1 MSLNSKFLN
10 ITMNLCETDI
20 RVLQRFITN
29 EKIEGEFTERYLI
42 LYNFATDCI
51 YSKYI
56 QPELLGY
63 LLPFYLKTVEQA
75 VIYENEVAMDIYFE
89 FNLAI
94 FYNKENFR
102 NAVGDK
108 NYQYTMQFYINQTVK
123 KMEMYNLYMLDWISV
138 FNTTIAFDTNN
149 IHRLFQVIFEGSLKI
164 KYSFF
169 QYLSVL
175 LFKESDNLLAVNE
188 LRAFWA
194 SDIWDFDDGFFKTE
208 FYWGNEIVEF
218 YDKEINRERI
228 EMLFNEV
235 KPLICEILEPELV
248 YLFSEEMNLSFDKG
262 IFHDRKAEYLKKISN
277 KSGEYTYWDKT
288 F

>member
-1 MSLNSKFLN
+1 
-10 ITMNLCETDI
+10 MNLYETDI
-20 RVLQRFITN
+20 HVLQRFITN
-29 EKIEGEFTERYLI
+29 EKIEGEFTEKYLI

-51 YSKYI
+51 YSKCI
-56 QPELLGY
+56 QPELLRY
-63 LLPFYLKTVEQA
+63 LLPFYLKTIEQA

-108 NYQYTMQFYINQTVK
+108 NYQYTMQYYINQTVK
-123 KMEMYNLYMLDWISV
+123 KMEMHNLCMLDWISV
-138 FNTTIAFDTNN
+138 FNTTIAFDVNN
-149 IHRLFQVIFEGSLKI
+149 ICRLFQVIFEGSLKI

-175 LFKESDNLLAVNE
+175 LFKEGDNLLAVNE

-194 SDIWDFDDGFFKTE
+194 SEIWDFDDGFFKTE
-208 FYWGNEIVEF
+208 FYWSNEIVEF

-235 KPLICEILEPELV
+235 KPLICEILDPELV
-248 YLFSEEMNLSFDKG
+248 YLFSEEMNLSFEKG
-262 IFHDRKAEYLKKISN
+262 IFRDRKAEYLKKISN
-277 KSGEYTYWDKT
+277 KSSEYTYWDKT